1 MNLIRD
7 PVVLLL
13 EEPTWDLDPLNTY
26 FIISILSNHAKKYNR
41 IVMITM
47 EKPRSDIFPFLDRV
61 TYLCLGD
68 VVYTGA
74 TRMMLDY
81 FRSIGFPCPELENPL
96 MYYRELP
103 DLQ

>member
-1 MNLIRD
+1 MAINTFYTISIKTQNYLCT
-7 PVVLLL
+7 VLLL
-13 EEPTWDLDPLNTY
+13 LDEPTWDLDPLNTY
-26 FIISILSNHAKKYNR
+26 FIVSILSHHAKKYNR
-41 IVMITM
+41 IVMLTM

-81 FRSIGFPCPELENPL
+81 FR
-96 MYYRELP
+96 
-103 DLQ
+103 

>member
-1 MNLIRD
+1 MIILFIFNL
-7 PVVLLL
+7 
-13 EEPTWDLDPLNTY
+13 
-26 FIISILSNHAKKYNR
+26 FFQYNR
-41 IVMITM
+41 IVLLTM

-81 FRSIGFPCPELENPL
+81 FRAIGFPCPELENPL
-96 MYYRELP
+96 MYYRKSRYFNGNIGIAFNP
-103 DLQ
+103 FCN

>member
-1 MNLIRD
+1 MLKTKLIINMFD
-7 PVVLLL
+7 KHDNVYNVPF
-13 EEPTWDLDPLNTY
+13 TT
-26 FIISILSNHAKKYNR
+26 FQYNR
-41 IVMITM
+41 IVLLTM

-81 FRSIGFPCPELENPL
+81 FRAIGFPCPELENPL
-96 MYYRELP
+96 MYYRKS
-103 DLQ
+103 

>member
-1 MNLIRD
+1 
-7 PVVLLL
+7 
-13 EEPTWDLDPLNTY
+13 
-26 FIISILSNHAKKYNR
+26 
-41 IVMITM
+41 M

-81 FRSIGFPCPELENPL
+81 FRAIGFPCPELENPL
-96 MYYRELP
+96 MYYRK
-103 DLQ
+103 